1 MGWKEKLERA
11 FEATIASLKKLF
23 ETIIVADD
31 RPANWKLTGEVVAEK
46 RWHYTGERNG
56 QTTGADGENR

>member
-11 FEATIASLKKLF
+11 FEAATTSLKELF
-23 ETIIVADD
+23 EEIIVADD

-46 RWHYTGERNG
+46 RWRYTGERDG
-56 QTTGADGENR
+56 QTRRADRED